1 MSELDVFINDNR
13 RLAGEIQSSA
23 KINESIV
30 WESMGYMEFT
40 IQSIIAFIITY
51 TFSCLL
57 CISKNDTNI
66 CVHFFLSRGP
76 IFKQLPARHQPWLTS
91 QVGFAKP
98 SSEESWN
105 IRKKWHR
112 FARRIL
118 SDKIMEM
125 SPRSPWISSSLPWDF
140 FPPYQKRKERS
151 LLNLPFKVLFFHTL
165 MFLNSRCII
174 EPVCL

>member
-1 MSELDVFINDNR
+1 
-13 RLAGEIQSSA
+13 
-23 KINESIV
+23 
-30 WESMGYMEFT
+30 MGYMEFT
-40 IQSIIAFIITY
+40 IQSIITFIITY

-105 IRKKWHR
+105 IKEKKWHR

-125 SPRSPWISSSLPWDF
+125 SPRSPWISSSLPWF
-140 FPPYQKRKERS
+140 FPLHIKKRKKEAYWIYH
-151 LLNLPFKVLFFHTL
+151 FKVLFFHTL
-165 MFLNSRCII
+165 MFLNSGCII